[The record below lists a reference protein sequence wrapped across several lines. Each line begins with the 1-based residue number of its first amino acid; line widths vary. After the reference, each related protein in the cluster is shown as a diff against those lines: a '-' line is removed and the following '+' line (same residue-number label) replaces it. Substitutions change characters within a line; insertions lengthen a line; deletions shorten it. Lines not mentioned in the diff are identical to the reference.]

1 MFRDLYFTKTICKDT
16 SHPVAQFLIN
26 YIFCKQSRISAIEL
40 GQESGRDVSEKEEK
54 KPISWIVAYKYVLQG
69 KGLFINYIREN
80 KGKGGQKIPQIAL
93 CYLVISLNLRRGKG
107 GGTKILKIALC
118 N

>member
-1 MFRDLYFTKTICKDT
+1 MFFKKTICKDT

-26 YIFCKQSRISAIEL
+26 YIFYKQSRISAIEL

-69 KGLFINYIREN
+69 KGLFINYVREN
-80 KGKGGQKIPQIAL
+80 RGRGSKIPLNCLTLPSNFPYEGGGKGLQKSPKL
-93 CYLVISLNLRRGKG
+93 PYVISP
-107 GGTKILKIALC
+107 
-118 N
+118 